1 MEMQCSRLMKKVWGN
16 KVDEK
21 REGAMEWHWLEKETS
36 PEATWLAWETSAVC
50 VNTKV
55 WRHRPEL

>member
-1 MEMQCSRLMKKVWGN
+1 MKKVWGN

-21 REGAMEWHWLEKETS
+21 REGTVEWHWLEKETS